1 MTSLAMA
8 FPAAPDRSSSV
19 GPGRLGDA
27 GTRLLAGPPNR
38 RETLAEHCER
48 LGALSLPRTDAARAT
63 MTRNI
68 AASGLVGRGGG
79 EFPLVGKLTAAFR
92 SPGVP
97 IIVVNGSESE
107 RASRKDALLLRS
119 RPHLVLDGA
128 VLAAAIVGAHQI
140 VVYLHKDSGATY
152 TSVME
157 AVHERIALPNVPGIV
172 VTTCASGFVAGESSA
187 IVSALSGG
195 PPVPR
200 RRSVPAAVIGVDGR
214 PTVVSNVET
223 LAHLGLIGRFGAE
236 WFRSAGRPGTP
247 GTTLLTLAGY
257 VTSPGLVVEVSA
269 PVSVRTILVE
279 NAGLD
284 REPAAV
290 LIGGY
295 GGRWVSGEAAWNAP
309 VDRAILRRAGVSLG
323 CGSLRRSRP
332 TVAGLR
338 SRCACSTISRRKVQ
352 ASAVHAC
359 LVCRGWQSICAR
371 SSRAAQLA
379 GMCGGRMNSRSP
391 SRGEARAR
399 TQTVLSLSSRVRW
412 RYSAQICGA
421 TFEGCRAAG
430 GWPDGS
436 PCQTR
441 RTSGSCHEE
450 RSCPPYRQP
459 SAVRRAWD
467 LRAAGPRPPHP
478 GCMGICRCRD
488 ERDAFGTRPSAGRKR
503 GRGMSRA
510 CAVANGG

>member
-107 RASRKDALLLRS
+107 PASRKDALLLRS

-236 WFRSAGRPGTP
+236 WFRSAGSPGTP

-269 PVSVRTILVE
+269 PVSVGTILVE
-279 NAGLD
+279 HGGLV

-323 CGSLRRSRP
+323 CGLVAPLPADSCGLAVTLR
-332 TVAGLR
+332 L
-338 SRCACSTISRRKVQ
+338 
-352 ASAVHAC
+352 
-359 LVCRGWQSICAR
+359 LDYL
-371 SSRAAQLA
+371 AAQSA
-379 GMCGGRMNSRSP
+379 GQC
-391 SRGEARAR
+391 
-399 TQTVLSLSSRVRW
+399 
-412 RYSAQICGA
+412 
-421 TFEGCRAAG
+421 
-430 GWPDGS
+430 
-436 PCQTR
+436 
-441 RTSGSCHEE
+441 GSCVLGLP
-450 RSCPPYRQP
+450 RL
-459 SAVRRAWD
+459 AVD
-467 LRAAGPRPPHP
+467 LRAIVEGRATR
-478 GCMGICRCRD
+478 RD
-488 ERDAFGTRPSAGRKR
+488 VRRSYELAQSIAGRGACAHPDGAVALLESALEVFSADLR
-503 GRGMSRA
+503 RHLRGLPCGRG
-510 CAVANGG
+510 VAGWFPVPNASHIGELP